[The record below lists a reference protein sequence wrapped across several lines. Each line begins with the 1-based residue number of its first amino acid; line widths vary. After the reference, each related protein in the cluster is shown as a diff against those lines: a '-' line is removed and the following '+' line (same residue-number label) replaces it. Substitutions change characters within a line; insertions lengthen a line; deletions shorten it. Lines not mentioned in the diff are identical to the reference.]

1 MDDLAASFMKKSA
14 PPAAP
19 ASNGL
24 EDGERPSAAR
34 STTVS
39 MMAQDDGG
47 DDEEWKAPSIFSAQ
61 NAAPFAVLIII
72 GTFQALLPI
81 RDQLPVWL
89 QDLIP
94 IVLGRQAAP
103 PGWVAPDWFF
113 W

>member
-19 ASNGL
+19 A

-39 MMAQDDGG
+39 MMAQ

-72 GTFQALLPI
+72 GTFQALLPF
-81 RDQLPVWL
+81 RDSLPVWV
-89 QDLIP
+89 QALIP
-94 IVLGRQAAP
+94 VVLGRQAAP
-103 PGWVAPDWFF
+103 PGYVPPDWFF
-113 W
+113 WY